1 MGDYSWVNFEQ
12 FYRMRRKK
20 KNKKKDYNGN
30 FLFFIGFV
38 LLGAL
43 AFTLDP
49 DGFGDNVFQVG
60 KGFIYVVL
68 LIMFGLIMVALD
80 KNRNE

>member
-1 MGDYSWVNFEQ
+1 
-12 FYRMRRKK
+12 MRRRK

-30 FLFFIGFV
+30 FIFFIGFV

-49 DGFGDNVFQVG
+49 DGFEDNVFQVG
-60 KGFIYVVL
+60 KGFIYIII
-68 LIMFGLIMVALD
+68 LIVIGLVMLDLD
-80 KNRNE
+80 KNN